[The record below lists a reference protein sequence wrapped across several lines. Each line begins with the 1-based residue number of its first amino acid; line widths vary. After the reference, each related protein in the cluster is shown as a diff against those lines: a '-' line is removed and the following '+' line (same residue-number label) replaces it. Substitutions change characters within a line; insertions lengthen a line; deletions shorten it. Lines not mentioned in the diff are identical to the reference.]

1 MKFYRK
7 DDRRQKN
14 KAWRSAW
21 HTASVGLEVA
31 GCIVVG
37 LLVGHFADSKLDTDP
52 YLMIVGFALGAVAAG
67 KALWRVI
74 KREMDDGSSKE
85 ENGKQE

>member
-7 DDRRQKN
+7 DDERRKG

-21 HTASVGLEVA
+21 FTASVGLEVA

-37 LLVGHFADSKLDTDP
+37 LLVGYFADNKLDTHP
-52 YLMIVGFALGAVAAG
+52 IFMIVGFAAGVAAAG

-74 KREMDDGSSKE
+74 KREMSEGDSQG